1 VLECIL
7 IQAVWLA
14 ASPSGPEN
22 PLGVLLPFAV
32 LILIFYFLLIRPQSR
47 QRRKTQDMLANL
59 KTGDRVI
66 TNGGLLG
73 TIAGFGD
80 NTIQL
85 QVTSQIRLEV
95 LRTAIASLQRDE
107 SAAAKKGLESG
118 APEAASAAGK
128 DRK

>member
-1 VLECIL
+1 VLDCIPS
-7 IQAVWLA
+7 QAVWLA
-14 ASPSGPEN
+14 AQPSGSEN

-47 QRRKTQDMLANL
+47 QRRKTQEMLANL

-73 TIAGFGD
+73 TITGFGN
-80 NTIQL
+80 NTVQL
-85 QVTSQIRLEV
+85 QVTSQVKLEV

-107 SAAAKKGLESG
+107 STAKKSQESG
-118 APEAASAAGK
+118 APEEAAAAGK